1 MTKAELL
8 QALTAAR
15 AEWEAM
21 LAQVGQERMTVP
33 AINDGWSIK
42 DTIGHVTYYEHWVL
56 DWLEAVARG
65 QVVVATHRDLLR
77 VDERNV
83 IIFRENRDRPLH
95 SILEESRQVHE
106 RLVLMVRLL
115 PESDLLDPHRFERYV
130 LPFWETGRPLWRC
143 IADNSYEHY
152 DEHRQSI
159 QVWLDCLSALDAS
172 NDNPSRYDDSTS
184 GLYPPKFAPCN
195 QFA

>member
-15 AEWEAM
+15 AEWEAV
-21 LAQVGQERMTVP
+21 LAQVAEECMTVP

-42 DTIGHVTYYEHWVL
+42 DTIGHVTYYEHWLL
-56 DWLEAVARG
+56 DWLEAAARG

-77 VDERNV
+77 VDERNA

-95 SILEESRQVHE
+95 SILEESRQVHD

-130 LPFWETGRPLWRC
+130 LPFWETGHPLWKC
-143 IADNSYEHY
+143 IADNSYEHFE
-152 DEHRQSI
+152 EHRQSI
-159 QVWLDCLSALDAS
+159 QAWLDCISAHDAS
-172 NDNPSRYDDSTS
+172 NDDSSHYDVSTS
-184 GLYPPKFAPCN
+184 GLYPQEFAPCN
-195 QFA
+195 QLA